1 MPLTAR
7 RNKKIVSPER
17 KLQQRIS
24 DSGNNIEIKKNAKGK
39 EYVTL
44 KKHTDGLNANTRA
57 KQIEQNYVKFRNKA
71 IKDFNVKKEAGET
84 INKIRTSDVTSKKI
98 TKGTHSPQRT
108 FSLKKKAVAKGTS
121 AGSIIRKGFG
131 LAGIASIAIAPVL
144 AVKEVKAAGAKLTP
158 ANIGQETARFM
169 IGSDRVWS
177 GVKAKDKGY
186 FQKVGLTTKG
196 VDGGRR
202 PNKPIPGAGG
212 PNTPYAKLKK
222 SISGAMIQWSNA
234 SSKASEALKY
244 RSHR

>member
-1 MPLTAR
+1 M
-7 RNKKIVSPER
+7 
-17 KLQQRIS
+17 
-24 DSGNNIEIKKNAKGK
+24 
-39 EYVTL
+39 
-44 KKHTDGLNANTRA
+44 
-57 KQIEQNYVKFRNKA
+57 
-71 IKDFNVKKEAGET
+71 
-84 INKIRTSDVTSKKI
+84 
-98 TKGTHSPQRT
+98 
-108 FSLKKKAVAKGTS
+108 KKKAVAKGTS

-131 LAGIASIAIAPVL
+131 LAGIASIAIAPIL

-196 VDGGRR
+196 VDGKRR

-244 RSHR
+244 RSDR